1 MTHTPPME
9 SFNEI
14 NLAAQSL
21 KKLILSNVLNAEGKM
36 VLEHAIDKLSQETD
50 AILDITNDIPKPCQ
64 KELLLG
70 YTRLLQCNI
79 DSVNRKI
86 AKLVYR

>member
-36 VLEHAIDKLSQETD
+36 VLEHAIDKLSQT
-50 AILDITNDIPKPCQ
+50 IYLNHVRRN
-64 KELLLG
+64 
-70 YTRLLQCNI
+70 Y
-79 DSVNRKI
+79 
-86 AKLVYR
+86 Y